1 MQAADTPKQIVQHHV
16 DTIRK
21 GDINGVM
28 TEFSEDAVLLAA
40 PGIFPSSRPASEAT
54 VTVGKKN
61 IRKFYE
67 MLTDKDH
74 FTAVRGMDA
83 RIEQISDEVAL
94 LHWIQFRGTPQEIT
108 GIDIF
113 VVRNGKVII
122 QSLYV
127 DPAKH

>member
-1 MQAADTPKQIVQHHV
+1 
-16 DTIRK
+16 
-21 GDINGVM
+21 
-28 TEFSEDAVLLAA
+28 
-40 PGIFPSSRPASEAT
+40 
-54 VTVGKKN
+54 
-61 IRKFYE
+61 